1 MGLLPASP
9 NFQGILFGTYVS
21 VMFSWLFPPPGTAG
35 LTPDDPGKETE
46 HWFKV
51 LHSGNVLANSKPLV
65 RSAIG
70 RIKVRAPDDTKIF
83 FPYYERVKNMKH
95 ATDTLVDSGQESD
108 ALYAY
113 GSNGEECEVERG

>member
-1 MGLLPASP
+1 MAAGLPKLSGHPVRDIRL
-9 NFQGILFGTYVS
+9 GHVS
-21 VMFSWLFPPPGTAG
+21 VALPTPSTAG

-46 HWFKV
+46 HWFET
-51 LHSGNVLANSKPLV
+51 LHSRNVLANSKPLV

-113 GSNGEECEVERG
+113 GSDGEECEVEMG